1 MAKRKTEFYD
11 DSKSSDLNDMEL
23 DAETLEILNNDIIKS
38 IESVKRKVIADYV
51 TNRTKTKL
59 MEFLNSGFGILK
71 WLGFKAFFLPHN
83 IFGMDETTYRLVGA
97 ISQMVGII
105 GEGLTDKW
113 IEKHDVSKESVDM
126 TIEQLDRILNE
137 RYGEQIFPEL
147 KQNPKNAQELLDNF
161 YNDYLNAMQ
170 GVMGNNVIA
179 VDEDDE
185 EIEK

>member
-1 MAKRKTEFYD
+1 MAKRKTGFYGD
-11 DSKSSDLNDMEL
+11 PKSSDLNDMEL
-23 DAETLEILNNDIIKS
+23 DAETLEILNNGIIKS

-51 TNRTKTKL
+51 TNRTKAKL
-59 MEFLNSGFGILK
+59 MEFLNRGFGILK

-105 GEGLTDKW
+105 GEGLTNKW
-113 IEKHDVSKESVDM
+113 FKKHDVSKESVDM

-137 RYGEQIFPEL
+137 KYGEQIFPEL
-147 KQNPKNAQELLDNF
+147 KRNPKNAQELLDNF
-161 YNDYLNAMQ
+161 YNDYLRAMQ
-170 GVMGNNVIA
+170 GIAGNNIVE